1 MFDREY
7 TFRGKHATFVKELKN
22 EFGMEGKLN
31 VFERNI
37 DVYVLAPIVGF
48 IYKRQS
54 TIDTVSDLKNDIAK
68 IGTDQIL
75 DATND
80 IKYNFRLIMLLDKK
94 YEPNLEKRVT
104 KAFQYLE
111 TQQEKEYYDSEEGKR
126 DLEIFNS
133 YVLGGVEYL
142 YENIILGKIKNDY
155 TSNAI
160 EFIKKFDDEYNK
172 TIDDILC

>member
-94 YEPNLEKRVT
+94 YEPSLEKRIA